1 METIQEHWDTVYDH
15 YVKSQSNG
23 VLSDDFIEKLDS
35 LILSKDVEQVRNGL
49 TLMCSLASEYLC
61 RYLEFSNGLV
71 ELNYTHRWPD
81 KLLIERAIMGEVK
94 REPIWQN
101 LYQTSAFESME
112 FRALGAVD
120 LSSLSDEDRAFC
132 VRMGSIMSLVS
143 KGSFMM
149 GADDQ
154 TLAEEPRHLVTIE
167 RDFLIGQ
174 YQVTQAV
181 WSDVMGFNPS
191 HFKGANRPVD
201 TVSLLDCI
209 AFCNAL
215 SEREGLTKVYVIGNY
230 SPGQPID
237 EEVAMQLVS
246 ETIVD
251 PNADGYRLPTE
262 AEWEYAAQ
270 GGETYPFSGSAVAD
284 DVAWFADNSNTE
296 THPVGQK
303 QPNGYGLYD
312 MSGNVVEWCWGFVEY
327 DVDDIEIA
335 SSGYYPSDSSK
346 YHHLVNE
353 GYWLVCRGGCLF
365 YDEDRVRVTFR
376 DVEEDCNLVTS
387 RVRGGGFRVIRY
399 IKGLQIV

>member
-1 METIQEHWDTVYDH
+1 
-15 YVKSQSNG
+15 
-23 VLSDDFIEKLDS
+23 
-35 LILSKDVEQVRNGL
+35 
-49 TLMCSLASEYLC
+49 
-61 RYLEFSNGLV
+61 
-71 ELNYTHRWPD
+71 
-81 KLLIERAIMGEVK
+81 
-94 REPIWQN
+94 
-101 LYQTSAFESME
+101 
-112 FRALGAVD
+112 
-120 LSSLSDEDRAFC
+120 
-132 VRMGSIMSLVS
+132 
-143 KGSFMM
+143 
-149 GADDQ
+149 
-154 TLAEEPRHLVTIE
+154 
-167 RDFLIGQ
+167 
-174 YQVTQAV
+174 
-181 WSDVMGFNPS
+181 
-191 HFKGANRPVD
+191 
-201 TVSLLDCI
+201 
-209 AFCNAL
+209 
-215 SEREGLTKVYVIGNY
+215 
-230 SPGQPID
+230 
-237 EEVAMQLVS
+237 MQLVS

-335 SSGYYPSDSSK
+335 SSGYYPTDSSK

-365 YDEDRVRVTFR
+365 YDEARVRVTFR